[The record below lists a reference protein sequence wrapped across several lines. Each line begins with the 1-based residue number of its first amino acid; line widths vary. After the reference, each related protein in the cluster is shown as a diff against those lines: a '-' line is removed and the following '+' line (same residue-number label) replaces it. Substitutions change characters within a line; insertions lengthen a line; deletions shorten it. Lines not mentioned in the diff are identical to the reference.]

1 MPAPPAAP
9 PPRSAG
15 SSLAVAIGANLGDP
29 VATFGALRPRLE
41 AELGAWAAA
50 PLQLSWSPR
59 FRTQPVGGPP
69 GQPPY
74 LNAVLLARLATPP
87 LPAAPWPDPARLLA
101 RLLQLEATFGR
112 ERRERWGPRRLDLD
126 LLWCG
131 PFICGSP
138 ELELPHPRLGERAFV
153 LAPLAAIDPDLPL
166 PVASTGTP
174 LTAAAGLAALPP
186 AALEPPPLALPGGPD
201 WPEGP

>member
-1 MPAPPAAP
+1 MPSTPAAP
-9 PPRSAG
+9 PPRPAP

-29 VATFGALRPRLE
+29 AATFIALRPRLE
-41 AELGAWAAA
+41 LELRDWAAA
-50 PLQLSWSPR
+50 PLQLIWSPR

-74 LNAVLLARLATPP
+74 LNAVLLVRHGSPQGP
-87 LPAAPWPDPARLLA
+87 EGRWPDPPALLERLL
-101 RLLQLEATFGR
+101 RLEAAFGR

-131 PFICGSP
+131 ALACPGP
-138 ELELPHPRLGERAFV
+138 ELVLPHPRLGERAFV

-166 PVASTGTP
+166 PVAPAAPP
-174 LTAAAGLAALPP
+174 LTASAGLAALPR
-186 AALEPPPLALPGGPD
+186 AALEPPPLALAGEPG

>member
-1 MPAPPAAP
+1 MRPTPAASP
-9 PPRSAG
+9 L
-15 SSLAVAIGANLGDP
+15 SSLAIAIGANLGDP
-29 VATFGALRPRLE
+29 VATFTAVRPRLE
-41 AELGAWAAA
+41 AELRAWAAA
-50 PLQLSWSPR
+50 PLQLRWSPR

-74 LNAVLLARLATPP
+74 LNAVLLARLAAAP
-87 LPAAPWPDPARLLA
+87 LPAARWPDPTQLLA
-101 RLLQLEATFGR
+101 RLLRLEAAFGR

-131 PFICGSP
+131 AMACPGP
-138 ELELPHPRLGERAFV
+138 ELVLPHPRLGERAFV

-166 PVASTGTP
+166 PVAP
-174 LTAAAGLAALPP
+174 AAPPRSASAGLAALPR
-186 AALEPPPLALPGGPD
+186 AALEPPPLALAGEPG

>member
-1 MPAPPAAP
+1 MVHPPADAL
-9 PPRSAG
+9 SA
-15 SSLAVAIGANLGDP
+15 SLAIAIGANLGDP
-29 VATFGALRPRLE
+29 VATIMAARPRLE
-41 AELGAWAAA
+41 AELRVWAAL
-50 PLQLSWSPR
+50 PLQLIWSPR

-74 LNAVLLARLATPP
+74 LNSVLLARLAAAP
-87 LPAAPWPDPARLLA
+87 LPAAPWPDPNRLLA
-101 RLLQLEATFGR
+101 RLLQLEAAFGR

-131 PFICGSP
+131 DLSGHGP

-153 LAPLAAIDPDLPL
+153 LVPLAAIDPDLLL
-166 PVASTGTP
+166 PAATAVP
-174 LTAAAGLAALPP
+174 PRTAAAGLAARPR
-186 AALEPPPLALPGGPD
+186 AALEPPPLALPGEPG

>member
-1 MPAPPAAP
+1 MPPTPAPPP
-9 PPRSAG
+9 SGPSA
-15 SSLAVAIGANLGDP
+15 SSLAIAIGANLGDP
-29 VATFGALRPRLE
+29 VATFTAVRPRLE
-41 AELGAWAAA
+41 AELRAWAAA

-59 FRTQPVGGPP
+59 FRTPPVGGPP

-74 LNAVLLARLATPP
+74 LNAVLLARQGPGQGANGT
-87 LPAAPWPDPARLLA
+87 WPDPLALLA
-101 RLLQLEATFGR
+101 RLLQLEAAFGR

-131 PFICGSP
+131 AMACPGP
-138 ELELPHPRLGERAFV
+138 ELVLPHPRLGERAFV

-166 PVASTGTP
+166 PLATAGTP
-174 LTAAAGLAALPP
+174 RTASAGLAALPR
-186 AALEPPPLALPGGPD
+186 AALEPPPQVLPGTTG

>member
-1 MPAPPAAP
+1 MFNPDADPQLA
-9 PPRSAG
+9 
-15 SSLAVAIGANLGDP
+15 SLAIAIGANLGDP
-29 VATFGALRPRLE
+29 VATFTAVRPRLE
-41 AELGAWAAA
+41 AELRAWAAA
-50 PLQLSWSPR
+50 PLQLRWSPR

-74 LNAVLLARLATPP
+74 LNAVLLAWHG
-87 LPAAPWPDPARLLA
+87 PAQGPGGTWPDPLALLE
-101 RLLQLEATFGR
+101 RLLQLEAAFGR

-131 PFICGSP
+131 DLSGHSP

-166 PVASTGTP
+166 PAAPALTFRTAS
-174 LTAAAGLAALPP
+174 AGLAALPR
-186 AALEPPPLALPGGPD
+186 AALEPPPLALAGEPG

>member
-1 MPAPPAAP
+1 MFNPPAD
-9 PPRSAG
+9 PRRA
-15 SSLAVAIGANLGDP
+15 SLAIALGANLGDP
-29 VATFGALRPRLE
+29 VATFTAVRPQLQ
-41 AELGAWAAA
+41 AELGAWAVV

-59 FRTQPVGGPP
+59 FRTQPVGGPS

-74 LNAVLLARLATPP
+74 LNAVLLARFAAASV
-87 LPAAPWPDPARLLA
+87 PADRWPDPTRLLA
-101 RLLQLEATFGR
+101 RLLRLEAAFGR

-131 PFICGSP
+131 DCTCRRP

-153 LAPLAAIDPDLPL
+153 LAPLAAIDPDQRLP
-166 PVASTGTP
+166 A
-174 LTAAAGLAALPP
+174 AAAGPAVSAAEALAALPERP
-186 AALEPPPLALPGGPD
+186 GEPPPLALAGGPG

>member
-1 MPAPPAAP
+1 MPPPPVAPAARP
-9 PPRSAG
+9 SP
-15 SSLAVAIGANLGDP
+15 SSLAIALGANLGDP
-29 VATFGALRPRLE
+29 VATFTAVRPQLE
-41 AELGAWAAA
+41 AELGALAAE
-50 PLQLSWSPR
+50 PLQLRWSPR

-74 LNAVLLARLATPP
+74 LNAVLVAQQHSARKLDGT
-87 LPAAPWPDPARLLA
+87 WPDPLALLA
-101 RLLQLEATFGR
+101 RLLRLEAAFGR

-131 PFICGSP
+131 AMASRGPQ
-138 ELELPHPRLGERAFV
+138 LVLPHPRLGERAFV

-166 PVASTGTP
+166 PLGSAPTPPTAS
-174 LTAAAGLAALPP
+174 AGLAALPRD
-186 AALEPPPLALPGGPD
+186 ALEPPPLGLAGEPG

>member
-1 MPAPPAAP
+1 MASTPAAP
-9 PPRSAG
+9 PPRSAP

-29 VATFGALRPRLE
+29 VATFRAVRPRLE
-41 AELGAWAAA
+41 AELRAWAAA

-74 LNAVLLARLATPP
+74 LNAVLLVRQG
-87 LPAAPWPDPARLLA
+87 PAQGPEGTWPDPQELLGRLL
-101 RLLQLEATFGR
+101 RLEAAFGR

-131 PFICGSP
+131 AMACHGP
-138 ELELPHPRLGERAFV
+138 ELVLPHPRLEERAFV

-166 PVASTGTP
+166 PAPPGVAARIAS
-174 LTAAAGLAALPP
+174 AGLAALPP
-186 AALEPPPLALPGGPD
+186 AALEPPPLALAGEPG

>member
-1 MPAPPAAP
+1 MPPTPVAPPARP
-9 PPRSAG
+9 SPSR
-15 SSLAVAIGANLGDP
+15 LAIAIGANLGDP
-29 VATFGALRPRLE
+29 VATFAAARPRLE
-41 AELGAWAAA
+41 AELCAWAAA

-74 LNAVLLARLATPP
+74 LNAVLVAHQHSDQGADGTWADPLAL
-87 LPAAPWPDPARLLA
+87 LGRLL
-101 RLLQLEATFGR
+101 RLEAAFGR

-131 PFICGSP
+131 AMASRGPR
-138 ELELPHPRLGERAFV
+138 LVLPHPRLGERAFV

-166 PVASTGTP
+166 PGP
-174 LTAAAGLAALPP
+174 PAAAPSTASAALAALPRD
-186 AALEPPPLALPGGPD
+186 ALEPPPLALAGEPG

>member
-1 MPAPPAAP
+1 MPPTPAPPP
-9 PPRSAG
+9 SGPSA
-15 SSLAVAIGANLGDP
+15 SSLAIAIGANLGDP
-29 VATFGALRPRLE
+29 VATFTAVRPRLE
-41 AELGAWAAA
+41 AELRAWAAA

-74 LNAVLLARLATPP
+74 LNAVLLARLASAPV
-87 LPAAPWPDPARLLA
+87 PAAPWPDPTGLLA
-101 RLLQLEATFGR
+101 RLLQLEAAFGR

-131 PFICGSP
+131 AMACPGP
-138 ELELPHPRLGERAFV
+138 ELVLPHPRLGERAFV

-166 PVASTGTP
+166 PLATAGPPRTAS
-174 LTAAAGLAALPP
+174 AGLAALPR
-186 AALEPPPLALPGGPD
+186 AALEPPPQVLPGTTG

>member
-1 MPAPPAAP
+1 MPPTPVAPPARP
-9 PPRSAG
+9 SPC
-15 SSLAVAIGANLGDP
+15 SLALAIGGNLGDP
-29 VATFGALRPRLE
+29 VATFTAVRPQLE
-41 AELGAWAAA
+41 AELRAWAAA

-74 LNAVLLARLATPP
+74 LNAVLVVRHGPARRPVGT
-87 LPAAPWPDPARLLA
+87 WPDPLALLERLL
-101 RLLQLEATFGR
+101 RLEAAFGR

-131 PFICGSP
+131 AMACHGP
-138 ELELPHPRLGERAFV
+138 ELVLPHPRLGERAFV

-166 PVASTGTP
+166 PVAPAGTP
-174 LTAAAGLAALPP
+174 VTASAGLAALPR
-186 AALEPPPLALPGGPD
+186 AALEPPPLALAGEPG

>member
-1 MPAPPAAP
+1 MPPTPARP
-9 PPRSAG
+9 SP
-15 SSLAVAIGANLGDP
+15 SSLAIALGANLGDP
-29 VATFGALRPRLE
+29 VATFAAVRPRLE
-41 AELGAWAAA
+41 EELGAWAAS

-74 LNAVLLARLATPP
+74 LNAVLLAWKGSAHG
-87 LPAAPWPDPARLLA
+87 ADGAWPDPLLLLVRLLA
-101 RLLQLEATFGR
+101 LEATFGR

-131 PFICGSP
+131 AMASRGPQ
-138 ELELPHPRLGERAFV
+138 LVLPHPRLGERAFV

-166 PVASTGTP
+166 PLAAALTP
-174 LTAAAGLAALPP
+174 RTAAAGLAALPR
-186 AALEPPPLALPGGPD
+186 AALEPPPLALAGEPG

>member
-1 MPAPPAAP
+1 MPPTTAAP
-9 PPRSAG
+9 PPRP
-15 SSLAVAIGANLGDP
+15 SLAIALGANLGDP
-29 VATFGALRPRLE
+29 AATFTAVRPRLE
-41 AELGAWAAA
+41 AELRAWAVA

-59 FRTQPVGGPP
+59 FRTAPVGGPP

-74 LNAVLLARLATPP
+74 LNAVLLAR
-87 LPAAPWPDPARLLA
+87 PAAAPGPAACWPDPNGLLA
-101 RLLQLEATFGR
+101 RLLRLEAAFGR

-131 PFICGSP
+131 EMASHGP
-138 ELELPHPRLGERAFV
+138 ELELPHPHLGERAFV

-166 PVASTGTP
+166 PLAAALTPRTAS
-174 LTAAAGLAALPP
+174 AGLAALPR
-186 AALEPPPLALPGGPD
+186 AALEPPPLPLPGEPV

>member
-1 MPAPPAAP
+1 MPPTPAAQT
-9 PPRSAG
+9 AG
-15 SSLAVAIGANLGDP
+15 PSPSSLAVAIGANLGDP
-29 VATFGALRPRLE
+29 VATFTAVRPRLE
-41 AELGAWAAA
+41 AELRAWAAA

-74 LNAVLLARLATPP
+74 LNAVVLVRLAAAPV
-87 LPAAPWPDPARLLA
+87 PAACWPDPLALLERLL
-101 RLLQLEATFGR
+101 RLEAAFGR

-131 PFICGSP
+131 AMACSGP
-138 ELELPHPRLGERAFV
+138 ELVLPHPRLGERAFV
-153 LAPLAAIDPDLPL
+153 LAPLAAIDPDLPVPL
-166 PVASTGTP
+166 APAGTP
-174 LTAAAGLAALPP
+174 RTASAGLAALPG
-186 AALEPPPLALPGGPD
+186 AALEPPPLALAGEPG

>member
-1 MPAPPAAP
+1 MPCAPTAP
-9 PPRSAG
+9 QRP
-15 SSLAVAIGANLGDP
+15 SLAIALGANLGDP
-29 VATFGALRPRLE
+29 VASFAAVRPLLE
-41 AELGAWAAA
+41 AALEAWDGG

-59 FRTQPVGGPP
+59 FRTAPVGGPP

-74 LNAVLLARLATPP
+74 LNAVLLGQPGA
-87 LPAAPWPDPARLLA
+87 PAASQASWPDPLALLGRLQ
-101 RLLQLEATFGR
+101 QLEAQFGR

-131 PFICGSP
+131 EMACHGP

-166 PVASTGTP
+166 PLAAALTPRTAS
-174 LTAAAGLAALPP
+174 AGLAALPR
-186 AALEPPPLALPGGPD
+186 AALEPPPLPLPGEPG

>member
-1 MPAPPAAP
+1 MPPTPAAP
-9 PPRSAG
+9 PARPSP
-15 SSLAVAIGANLGDP
+15 SSLALAIGANLGDP
-29 VATFGALRPRLE
+29 VATFTAVRPRLE
-41 AELGAWAAA
+41 AELRAWAAA

-74 LNAVLLARLATPP
+74 LNAVLLVRPGATQGPEG
-87 LPAAPWPDPARLLA
+87 PWPDPLALLERLL
-101 RLLQLEATFGR
+101 RLEAAFGR

-131 PFICGSP
+131 AMACDGP
-138 ELELPHPRLGERAFV
+138 ELVLPHPRLGERAFV
-153 LAPLAAIDPDLPL
+153 LAPLAAIDPDQLLPPSAAGP
-166 PVASTGTP
+166 PVS
-174 LTAAAGLAALPP
+174 AADGLAALPQS
-186 AALEPPPLALPGGPD
+186 ALEPPPLALAGEPG